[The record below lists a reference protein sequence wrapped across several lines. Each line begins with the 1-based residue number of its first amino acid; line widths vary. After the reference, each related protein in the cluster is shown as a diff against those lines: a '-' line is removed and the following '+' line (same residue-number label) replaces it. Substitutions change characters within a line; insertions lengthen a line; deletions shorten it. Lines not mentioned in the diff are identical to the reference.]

1 MAKTWWVRGLKY
13 ALFAALAV
21 AAAGA
26 VIMALWNALLP
37 ELFGW
42 HAIGFWQALGLL
54 LLCRL
59 LLGGWRGRGGHG
71 THWRGRMRERW
82 QHMTDEERAAFRQG
96 MGRRCGGAGAG
107 PSAPT

>member
-1 MAKTWWVRGLKY
+1 MEKSWWVRGLKF

-21 AAAGA
+21 TAAGA

-71 THWRGRMRERW
+71 MHWRGRMRERW
-82 QHMTDEERAAFRQG
+82 QHMTDEERAALRQG
-96 MGRRCGGAGAG
+96 MGRRCGGTGPG
-107 PSAPT
+107 PSAQA